1 MDYFATIGWVF
12 FYLFISL
19 LGFLNISIYTPN
31 LMMILISIHT
41 NSIMY
46 KLIQSY
52 WCLRLIVHV
61 WERTCGN
68 FTGMLLL
75 YWSKEKTTRH
85 LFSVVNMFALGKNP
99 NLWKARIKAL
109 NHLQST
115 KTSLKDHKS
124 WVMIYHLGLR
134 IQKYSNIQ

>member
-1 MDYFATIGWVF
+1 MDVF
-12 FYLFISL
+12 FLKLLISL
-19 LGFLNISIYTPN
+19 LEFLNISIYTPN

-52 WCLRLIVHV
+52 WCLPLIVHV

-85 LFSVVNMFALGKNP
+85 LFSVVNMFALGRND
-99 NLWKARIKAL
+99 LWKARIKTL

-115 KTSLKDHKS
+115 ETSLRDDKS
-124 WVMIYHLGLR
+124 WVMIYHLRLR